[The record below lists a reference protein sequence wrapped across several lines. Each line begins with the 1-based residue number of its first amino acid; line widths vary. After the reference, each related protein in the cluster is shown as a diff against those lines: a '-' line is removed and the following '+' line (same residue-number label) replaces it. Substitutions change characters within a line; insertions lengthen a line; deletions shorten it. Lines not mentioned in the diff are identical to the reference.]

1 MTRLLLAIV
10 TLLGAL
16 SPAFG
21 AHSELPQLE
30 LLEPDNAFSLST
42 RVIDAQTL
50 EARWSIAQGYYMY
63 RDKFRFEPMDDSLS
77 LAAAVLPKGKEK
89 TDPFFGTTE
98 IYTNDVTVRIP
109 IARRAGVAH
118 VATVQVTAQGCNEP
132 IGVCYPPIIK
142 QVRFDLPPLATPG
155 TSVSERIESLKQLG
169 DLIAGGDEIQ
179 EFLHP
184 DQAYVLSVERVTE
197 NELLARFL
205 IAQGYYLY
213 RDKTR
218 FALRA
223 SAGMPGDRA
232 TLGAYELPPGKRKL
246 DPYFGETT
254 VYYHE
259 TAVRLP
265 LTVAAGASVNVRLQ
279 ATYQGCAEKGI
290 CYPPITK
297 DYDVRLGGGEIMA
310 VAALDTVQASAIA
323 LGTTASA
330 GSAADAGRARRGRG
344 IGTLLLVVLGAFG
357 TGLLLTFTPCV
368 LPMIPILSSVII
380 SQGDK
385 HITRVR
391 GGVVAL
397 TYVLGTAVTYTAIGV
412 VAGATGDQ
420 LQAYFQNVWA
430 IGLLSLIFLAM
441 ALSMFGFYEL
451 QAPAFLQSRLQ
462 QRTQGPGGTSL
473 AGVFALG
480 LVAALIVGACVAP
493 LLISALGVA
502 IASQDAFLGGVIMF
516 SMALGMGVILVG
528 VGIGAGALLPKAGA
542 WMDRVKQVFGVMLL
556 AVAIYLLGFVPGV
569 PVLLLWSALLI
580 VVAVYLGATQSL
592 PKDAGGWRYLWKGI
606 GTFLLIWG
614 VLALLGGIAGGRDI
628 LRPLPVSLTGAG
640 FSFDAG
646 VRAPSEQTLVGGMAF
661 ERITSPE
668 ALERRLTAA
677 RAAGRPVLLDYY
689 ADWCIDCL
697 RMERL
702 TFSDPRVRQALSG
715 NFVLL
720 QADVTDAFDPG
731 IKAVKQRFGVY
742 GPPATLFFSAAGEER
757 TELRFY
763 GFRSAEEFLRILRQA
778 ASPAIT
784 ASR

>member
-16 SPAFG
+16 SPAFA
-21 AHSELPQLE
+21 AHSELPRLE
-30 LLEPDNAFSLST
+30 LLEPDQAFSLST

-98 IYTNDVTVRIP
+98 IYTKNVTVRIP

-132 IGVCYPPIIK
+132 IGVCYPPITK
-142 QVRFDLPPLATPG
+142 QVRFDLPPLTTPG

-169 DLIAGGDEIQ
+169 DLIGGGDEIQ

-254 VYYHE
+254 VYYGE
-259 TAVRLP
+259 AAVRLP
-265 LTVAAGASVNVRLQ
+265 LTAAAGANADVRLQ

-297 DYDVRLGGGEIMA
+297 DFDVRLGGGEIMA
-310 VAALDTVQASAIA
+310 VAALDAVQAPATA
-323 LGTTASA
+323 LGTTAST
-330 GSAADAGRARRGRG
+330 GSVTDAGRVRRGRG
-344 IGTLLLVVLGAFG
+344 IGTLLLVVLAAFG

-385 HITRVR
+385 HITHVR
-391 GGVVAL
+391 GGVIAL

-451 QAPAFLQSRLQ
+451 QVPAFLQSRLQ
-462 QRTQGPGGTSL
+462 QRTQGLGGTSL
-473 AGVFALG
+473 AGVFILG

-592 PKDAGGWRYLWKGI
+592 PKDAGGWRYLWKGV

-715 NFVLL
+715 KFVLL

-731 IKAVKQRFGVY
+731 IKAIKQRFGVY

>member
-16 SPAFG
+16 SPAFA
-21 AHSELPQLE
+21 AHSELPRLE
-30 LLEPDNAFSLST
+30 LLEPDQAFSLST

-109 IARRAGVAH
+109 IARRPGAAH

-132 IGVCYPPIIK
+132 IGVCYPPITK
-142 QVRFDLPPLATPG
+142 QVRFDLAALTTPG

-169 DLIAGGDEIQ
+169 DLIGGGDEIQ

-232 TLGAYELPPGKRKL
+232 TLGAYELPAGKRKL

-254 VYYHE
+254 VYYGE
-259 TAVRLP
+259 AAVRLP
-265 LTVAAGASVNVRLQ
+265 LTAAAGANADVRLQ

-297 DYDVRLGGGEIMA
+297 DFDVRLGGGEIMA
-310 VAALDTVQASAIA
+310 VAALDAVQAPATA
-323 LGTTASA
+323 LGTTAST
-330 GSAADAGRARRGRG
+330 GSVTDAGRVRRGRG
-344 IGTLLLVVLGAFG
+344 IGTLLLVVLAAFG

-385 HITRVR
+385 HITHVR

-451 QAPAFLQSRLQ
+451 QVPAFLQSRLQ
-462 QRTQGPGGTSL
+462 QRTQGLGGTSL
-473 AGVFALG
+473 AGVFILG

-592 PKDAGGWRYLWKGI
+592 PKNAGGWHYLWKGI

-668 ALERRLTAA
+668 ALER
-677 RAAGRPVLLDYY
+677 
-689 ADWCIDCL
+689 
-697 RMERL
+697 
-702 TFSDPRVRQALSG
+702 
-715 NFVLL
+715 
-720 QADVTDAFDPG
+720 
-731 IKAVKQRFGVY
+731 
-742 GPPATLFFSAAGEER
+742 
-757 TELRFY
+757 
-763 GFRSAEEFLRILRQA
+763 
-778 ASPAIT
+778 
-784 ASR
+784 